1 MSPPHQML
9 TRPYR
14 IRGLV
19 THGAARG
26 ARIGFPTANVDAI
39 DTLLPAHGVYAGAT
53 QVAGV
58 DWPAAIHIGPN
69 PTFGERAVKVE
80 VHLVGFDG
88 SIYGCTLEVD
98 FLQRLRDIQTFPALE
113 ALQAQLQQDAQRSV
127 QEFRRYAFSG
137 ADA

>member
-1 MSPPHQML
+1 ML

-58 DWPAAIHIGPN
+58 AWPAAIHIGPN

-80 VHLVGFDG
+80 VHLVGFEG
-88 SIYGCTLEVD
+88 SLYGCTLEVD
-98 FLQRLRDIQTFPALE
+98 FLEKLRDIQTFAALE
-113 ALQAQLQQDAQRSV
+113 ALQAQLRMDTSRSV
-127 QEFRRYAFSG
+127 EAFRRHSVLG
-137 ADA
+137 SDGR